1 MSRISAEKRI
11 VSFIQGHGR
20 GWVFTPSS
28 LASLDDSGS
37 IRMALTRLTRQGT
50 IRRIARGLYDYPAL
64 DPKLGILSP
73 RADDIARA
81 LAGRDA
87 VRLQPAGANAA
98 NILGLTE
105 QVPVRIVYLTDG
117 RSREVLVGRMQI
129 VLKKTT
135 PRQMATAGRIS
146 GTVIQALRWLGQRNV
161 GDTTIARLRKR
172 LSGTE
177 RKQLLKDLRYAPTWV
192 AKAMRRMSQPESA

>member
-1 MSRISAEKRI
+1 MSRITSEKRI
-11 VSFIQGHGR
+11 VSFIHGHGR

-87 VRLQPAGANAA
+87 VRIQPAGANAA

-117 RSREVLVGRMQI
+117 RSREVRVGRMQV

-161 GDTTIARLRKR
+161 DDTTIARLRRR
-172 LSGTE
+172 LSETE